1 MANYLKIDMNIGLD
15 GTLALDPDMIIK
27 SCVFF
32 WGQYNPS
39 YPYNSRGFVEE
50 DSPNRQIEFVDIHV
64 RDINFVIT
72 ALRKLELECPDE

>member
-15 GTLALDPDMIIK
+15 GTLTLDPDMIIK

-39 YPYNSRGFVEE
+39 YPYNSRGFIEE
-50 DSPNRQIEFVDIHV
+50 DSPNRQIEFLDIRV
-64 RDINFVIT
+64 RDINGVIM
-72 ALRKLELECPDE
+72 ALRKLEYPGE